1 MGTSDNW
8 NPNEEL
14 FLKKSFICVPEER
27 EQITEKD
34 KDGAPRMVLTGN
46 YTRMRVDNYTKE
58 MLDSRDLKAF
68 RKKPLSDFFK
78 LMDCENPED
87 ALDLMIED
95 YAACPYRPWSINGP
109 KPLQNATREDVKDFK
124 FCRYYYV
131 IFCHYNKDYEHYNA
145 ICEPFMPKMQM
156 KIFSMFG
163 PIFLAFGGL
172 MIAIGFCYPSDSDD
186 YVYNY
191 VAIRPIH
198 HPEIVKPPKSRSS
211 LYKNEKP

>member
-1 MGTSDNW
+1 
-8 NPNEEL
+8 
-14 FLKKSFICVPEER
+14 
-27 EQITEKD
+27 
-34 KDGAPRMVLTGN
+34 MVLTGN

-131 IFCHYNKDYEHYNA
+131 IFCHYNKAWEIIIIMTSYVLFLAVLELNL
-145 ICEPFMPKMQM
+145 
-156 KIFSMFG
+156 
-163 PIFLAFGGL
+163 IFLINIQPL
-172 MIAIGFCYPSDSDD
+172 
-186 YVYNY
+186 
-191 VAIRPIH
+191 
-198 HPEIVKPPKSRSS
+198 SR
-211 LYKNEKP
+211 L